1 MIDFDELYRTASPAL
16 LERVGNAMLDGADA
30 KTVKSM
36 FAEEGIEL
44 SEVDI
49 AKVTPGIVRELSK
62 ELEDDQELSLDDL
75 DQAAGGSDPWRW
87 KTNCS
92 H

>member
-1 MIDFDELYRTASPAL
+1 
-16 LERVGNAMLDGADA
+16 MLDGADA
-30 KTVKSM
+30 KTIKAM

-49 AKVTPGIVRELSK
+49 AKVTPGIVAELSK
-62 ELEDDQELSLDDL
+62 ELDDDQELSLDDL
-75 DQAAGGSDPWRW
+75 EHAAGGRGGRFRSSS
-87 KTNCS
+87 CS